1 MPALSTGRR
10 RLAFAVVI
18 GSLCLGAAPAL
29 ADNEIDGGAQPPAP
43 GGQASGGADG
53 KGSLFATAGVVVFDR
68 SRNGGGESAGPVTS
82 VSGGWAPP
90 ACYYAPKYTPAQMQT
105 YKESIWAVE
114 STGYQWDAEQRDTYV
129 NGHPYKDFNKA
140 RTGKGYWWDAYVT
153 PGHEGDPAAS
163 TCTKDTFWVDK
174 GALPPADVPEAIT
187 PEMLAQLAY
196 AEVRVPS
203 TRVDLAPA
211 GTTKVNLPTWAW
223 LDTAK
228 FKPVSVTAS
237 VPLLNVTATTT
248 AEPVSL
254 RIDPGTADA
263 QTYPASGVCE
273 ITGDRIGEAYAK
285 GKAGQTPPC
294 GLRYLRSSG
303 TGSYRL
309 QATLTW
315 RIHWTGTGIPAPR
328 NLPDGTFGAGQDVVV
343 QEIQSINR

>member
-1 MPALSTGRR
+1 MSAVMRSTGSVT
-10 RLAFAVVI
+10 LTAL
-18 GSLCLGAAPAL
+18 LCLGTLGSQAANA
-29 ADNEIDGGAQPPAP
+29 GGR
-43 GGQASGGADG
+43 GGEGHENTTPKASGSATGDG
-53 KGSLFATAGVVVFDR
+53 TLYATAGVVVFDR

-82 VSGGWAPP
+82 ASGGWAPP

-129 NGHPYKDFNKA
+129 NGHPYKDFNKD

-174 GALPPADVPEAIT
+174 GAPPPADVPEAIT

-196 AEVRVPS
+196 VEVRVPS

-223 LDTAK
+223 LDTAS

-237 VPLLNVTATTT
+237 VPLLNVSATTT

-254 RIDPGTADA
+254 RIEPGTADA

-273 ITGDRIGEAYAK
+273 IAGGRIGEAYTR
-285 GKAGQTPPC
+285 GRAGETPPC

-303 TGSYRL
+303 AGSYRL
-309 QATLTW
+309 QAVLTW
-315 RIHWTGTGIPAPR
+315 RIHWTGTGIAEPR